1 VNGRLSTLLIF
12 ICIILLF
19 SIIPAQA
26 ELVKKG
32 FVTCWNNDVVYVIDP
47 NGVNQSSQI
56 DAGNRPTDIAVDSS
70 GTHAYVINYGSCD
83 VSVLDLASNN
93 VVGRIPLR
101 SNYHPVRI
109 VADTNRNY
117 AYVAANF
124 TDNPSDCI
132 ISVINMN
139 TGLESKVIDTEIYNA
154 GSGGVDAM
162 AVVYSSGTP
171 YLFITHYFDNQLVVY
186 NLNTYS
192 KVGAGAVRISHN
204 YTVGQTYPVLAVS
217 DIAVSDGG
225 TNTYI
230 AHGKN
235 VSMFRTAQIVQA
247 ATVGATYIADRTLST
262 GTLAGEV
269 DRLQVDTA
277 RLSVYLACDSG
288 SVAIVDDQIS
298 AIKVTVPVGSGPK
311 GMAIDNSTLYVCDS
325 DNSYISVVDI
335 VKQVEVGRIRM
346 GSSSMPTSI
355 AIRTV
360 DVPAVTPTPTP
371 TPLPVPTLNVTVA
384 PNPVVAGSD
393 TQVRVTVMNGTAPLK
408 SSNIRISSTGGTLR
422 SYTGV
427 TTSDGVFITNFTAGS
442 AGRYDLTI
450 SANTS
455 GYQDQST
462 GTVVNVNPAAA
473 KKLDI
478 NVTIDPETVTVGSE
492 ASIMVKVTDGGLPVP
507 DATVNFIST
516 GGRVTKLIPL
526 TASDGVCY
534 AKFTSNASGSFV
546 LTVTVNKT
554 GYTMGSVNAVVS
566 VEPATVSL
574 LTMNVTVMPQP
585 IVLGNESVI
594 TVVVMNGS
602 QPVNGAR
609 VDLTSTSG
617 SITPL
622 SGVTTADGKFL
633 ARLKARLVWA

>member
-154 GSGGVDAM
+154 GSGASTRWPSYTPR
-162 AVVYSSGTP
+162 ATP

-235 VSMFRTAQIVQA
+235 GIDVPYGPDRP
-247 ATVGATYIADRTLST
+247 GRDRRATYIADRTLST

-371 TPLPVPTLNVTVA
+371 APLPVPT
-384 PNPVVAGSD
+384 
-393 TQVRVTVMNGTAPLK
+393 
-408 SSNIRISSTGGTLR
+408 
-422 SYTGV
+422 
-427 TTSDGVFITNFTAGS
+427 
-442 AGRYDLTI
+442 
-450 SANTS
+450 
-455 GYQDQST
+455 
-462 GTVVNVNPAAA
+462 
-473 KKLDI
+473 
-478 NVTIDPETVTVGSE
+478 
-492 ASIMVKVTDGGLPVP
+492 
-507 DATVNFIST
+507 
-516 GGRVTKLIPL
+516 
-526 TASDGVCY
+526 
-534 AKFTSNASGSFV
+534 
-546 LTVTVNKT
+546 
-554 GYTMGSVNAVVS
+554 
-566 VEPATVSL
+566 
-574 LTMNVTVMPQP
+574 
-585 IVLGNESVI
+585 
-594 TVVVMNGS
+594 
-602 QPVNGAR
+602 
-609 VDLTSTSG
+609 
-617 SITPL
+617 
-622 SGVTTADGKFL
+622 
-633 ARLKARLVWA
+633 